1 MEASDADESLQCTGY
16 PSPPKQR
23 ITWPKMSMMLG
34 LRNAGLDIE
43 RRLGWQELD
52 VQERDCKSDLSLN
65 SYYNI
70 IANIY

>member
-1 MEASDADESLQCTGY
+1 MLMNTLQCTGY
-16 PSPPKQR
+16 PSPSKQR
-23 ITWPKMSMMLG
+23 ITWPKMSVM
-34 LRNAGLDIE
+34 RNVGLDIE